1 MDENRY
7 NNRREI
13 LAYCY
18 VFMSHFFRFK
28 PLWVKRSVC
37 LFFKSLKTRFI
48 CDLSRE
54 RKKIS
59 FDYCIN
65 EKKIVPLQSHCA
77 RTCART

>member
-1 MDENRY
+1 M
-7 NNRREI
+7 
-13 LAYCY
+13 Y
-18 VFMSHFFRFK
+18 VY
-28 PLWVKRSVC
+28 
-37 LFFKSLKTRFI
+37 FFKSLKTRFI

-65 EKKIVPLQSHCA
+65 KKKIVPLQSHCA

>member
-1 MDENRY
+1 MKIDITIGGKFSPIVMFLYRK
-7 NNRREI
+7 
-13 LAYCY
+13 
-18 VFMSHFFRFK
+18 FFRFK